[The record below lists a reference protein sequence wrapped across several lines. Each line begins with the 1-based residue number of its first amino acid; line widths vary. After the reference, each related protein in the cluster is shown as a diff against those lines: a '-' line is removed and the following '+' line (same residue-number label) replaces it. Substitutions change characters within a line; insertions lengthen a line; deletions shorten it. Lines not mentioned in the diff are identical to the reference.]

1 MQNNIEIRPFEP
13 KQGNP
18 GALYAREVKSQLM
31 KVVLV
36 IVAYFFI
43 QLIVAGIVEA
53 IIMFSS
59 GYMDT
64 IMQGAMGAAVG
75 GSMDINGLV
84 ESSMSSAQEAI
95 SRYAGLVSIIGAVAS
110 LPIFLVL
117 RGKRMFTTDI
127 TESHA
132 PLSGLSFAKLWV
144 IAMGAQFIFDTGAYL
159 INTLLES
166 SGRSATELLDQSM
179 QILQTPTG
187 LLYICIIG
195 PVCEEL
201 IFRGAIMRSLERF
214 GLNFSIVISALIF
227 GLFHIFTVQAVFAFF
242 MGLILGYIAS
252 RYSIK
257 WSILAH
263 ILINSAATGMGMLG
277 ALGGGSAGFAPNVVG
292 LIQLA
297 FFAAGVVLLITERWR
312 FAEQRAIGA
321 PVRIQGSPENVGASL
336 WRAAFTS
343 IPLLVYIAI
352 TLVAGIGMVAS
363 PSFNLPG
370 LT

>member
-1 MQNNIEIRPFEP
+1 MQTSIEIRPFEP
-13 KQGNP
+13 QQGNP

-36 IVAYFFI
+36 LIAYFFI
-43 QLIVAGIVEA
+43 QLIVAGVIETIV
-53 IIMFSS
+53 MFSS
-59 GYMDT
+59 GVMNNV
-64 IMQGAMGAAVG
+64 MQGAMNAASE
-75 GSMDINGLV
+75 GSVDIGGLV
-84 ESSMSSAQEAI
+84 ESSAAAAQEEI
-95 SRYAGLVSIIGAVAS
+95 SRYAGLISLISAVAS

-117 RGKRMFTTDI
+117 RGKRLFTTDI

-132 PLSGLSFAKLWV
+132 PLSAPSFAKLWI
-144 IAMGAQFIFDTGAYL
+144 IAMGAQLVFDIGAYL
-159 INTLLES
+159 LNSLLES
-166 SGRSATELLDQSM
+166 SGRSATEMLDQSM
-179 QILQTPTG
+179 QVLQTPTG

-195 PVCEEL
+195 PIVEEL

-227 GLFHIFTVQAVFAFF
+227 GLFHIFTVQAIFAFF

-277 ALGGGSAGFAPNVVG
+277 ALGGSGGFALNAAG
-292 LIQLA
+292 LVQLA
-297 FFAAGVVLLITERWR
+297 FFAGGIILLIIERWR
-312 FAEQRAIGA
+312 FAEQKAIGA
-321 PVRIQGSPENVGASL
+321 PIKMSNSPENPGAAL
-336 WRAAFTS
+336 WKAAFTS
-343 IPLLVYIAI
+343 IPFLVYIAI
-352 TLVAGIGMVAS
+352 TFGAGIAIIAL
-363 PSFNLPG
+363 PSFNIPG

>member
-1 MQNNIEIRPFEP
+1 MQNSTEIRPFEP
-13 KQGNP
+13 KQENS

-36 IVAYFFI
+36 VVAYFVI
-43 QLIVAGIVEA
+43 QFVVTGIIETA
-53 IIMFSS
+53 LMFSS
-59 GYMDT
+59 GLMDN
-64 IMQGAMGAAVG
+64 IMRGAMDASSG
-75 GSMDINGLV
+75 GSMDIGGMV
-84 ESSMSSAQEAI
+84 ESSASSAQSAI
-95 SRYAGLVSIIGAVAS
+95 SPYVGLISIVSALVS
-110 LPIFLVL
+110 LPIFLLL

-132 PLSGLSFAKLWV
+132 PLSGLSFVKLWV
-144 IAMGAQFIFDTGAYL
+144 IAMGAQLVFDIGAYL
-159 INTLLES
+159 VNSLLGS

-179 QILQTPTG
+179 QMLQTPTG
-187 LLYICIIG
+187 LLYVCIVG
-195 PVCEEL
+195 PVVEEL

-227 GLFHIFTVQAVFAFF
+227 GLFHIFTVQAIFAFF

-263 ILINSAATGMGMLG
+263 ILINSSATGMGLLG
-277 ALGGGSAGFAPNVVG
+277 TLGNSNNEYALSAAS

-297 FFAAGVVLLITERWR
+297 FFACGVILLIVERWR
-312 FAEQRAIGA
+312 FAEQRAVGA
-321 PVRIQGSPENVGASL
+321 PVRIPGSPENTGTIL

-343 IPLLVYIAI
+343 IPLLIYIVI
-352 TLVAGIGMVAS
+352 TLGAGIVMVAI
-363 PSFNLPG
+363 PSFNIPG
-370 LT
+370 IT